1 MDRNWTN
8 SVISRLPIA
17 MAGIV
22 HVNGNNGRTLSIFKN
37 LITLHNCEMPFL
49 PSPGRI

>member
-22 HVNGNNGRTLSIFKN
+22 HVNGANGRRLSIFKN
-37 LITLHNCEMPFL
+37 LITINHCEMPFL

>member
-8 SVISRLPIA
+8 NVISRLPIA

-22 HVNGNNGRTLSIFKN
+22 HVNAQSGRSLSIYKN
-37 LITLHNCEMPFL
+37 LIILHHCEMPFL
-49 PSPGRI
+49 PTLQRT

>member
-1 MDRNWTN
+1 MDRNVTN

-22 HVNGNNGRTLSIFKN
+22 HAYRNNGRSLSICMN
-37 LITLHNCEMPFL
+37 SITRSQSEMPILSSF
-49 PSPGRI
+49 

>member
-1 MDRNWTN
+1 MDHNWTN

-22 HVNGNNGRTLSIFKN
+22 HVNGTNGRTLSIFKN
-37 LITLHNCEMPFL
+37 PITLNNCEMPFL
-49 PSPGRI
+49 PSPRRS

>member
-8 SVISRLPIA
+8 SVISRLPLA

-22 HVNGNNGRTLSIFKN
+22 NENVNNGRSLSIFKN
-37 LITLHNCEMPFL
+37 SITLHNCEMPFL
-49 PSPGRI
+49 PSPERI

>member
-1 MDRNWTN
+1 MDHNWTN

-22 HVNGNNGRTLSIFKN
+22 HVNGVNGRNLSIFKN
-37 LITLHNCEMPFL
+37 PIILNNCEMPFL
-49 PSPGRI
+49 PSPRRI

>member
-22 HVNGNNGRTLSIFKN
+22 HVNVQGGRSLSIYKN
-37 LITLHNCEMPFL
+37 LITQNHCEMPFQ
-49 PSPGRI
+49 PHFYG